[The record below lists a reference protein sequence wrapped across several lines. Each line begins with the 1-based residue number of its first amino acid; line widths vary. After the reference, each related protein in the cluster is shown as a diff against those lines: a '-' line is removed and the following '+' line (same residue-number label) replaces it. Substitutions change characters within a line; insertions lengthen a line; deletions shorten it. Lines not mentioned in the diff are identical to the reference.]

1 MSRQGLDIQL
11 RHNLHKSSIIFI
23 NSFILVLSAFLVR
36 HAIICKNIERDVKCS
51 HPSYKVL
58 IILECTVLLNLV
70 MILAKRGIFE
80 VFFDDN
86 KFFFIV
92 KRLPMGF
99 LVFANLRINLTEP
112 RKDLGFI
119 ARAVE
124 GKGRPVENS
133 WPLRTNIGYWLLLPK
148 LFFEFLDTLTKCLL
162 TSSIQSAC

>member
-1 MSRQGLDIQL
+1 M
-11 RHNLHKSSIIFI
+11 
-23 NSFILVLSAFLVR
+23 
-36 HAIICKNIERDVKCS
+36 
-51 HPSYKVL
+51 L
-58 IILECTVLLNLV
+58 IILACNVLLNLV

-80 VFFDDN
+80 VFVDDN
-86 KFFFIV
+86 KFFFLV

-99 LVFANLRINLTEP
+99 LVFANFRINFTEP

-133 WPLRTNIGYWLLLPK
+133 WPLRINIRYWLLLLK
-148 LFFEFLDTLTKCLL
+148 LFFEFLDTLMKCLL